1 MRERNRRA
9 REYSRLCRT
18 RRWCRRMWVVAI
30 VLRVMLLV
38 LVAWCLTLPPAQED
52 VVQSPPTREVV
63 EPEAE
68 NVLVCDI
75 TGYCACCTPY
85 AHMNQRDGK
94 VLTASGLWVDIG
106 EAVAVD
112 PDIIPLG
119 STVTLGGKTYIAADT
134 GVYGYTVDVL
144 MSHEDAAQAGVVKAL
159 VNRTAPPCKGCQ
171 RRHERCHGEC
181 EDYKAFRRDVEAD
194 KAKRYASYS
203 EADFYSMNS
212 ARRENAKKAIR
223 KRDGR

>member
-18 RRWCRRMWVVAI
+18 RRWCRRLWVAALI
-30 VLRVMLLV
+30 LWAMLLV
-38 LVAWCLTLPPAQED
+38 LVAWCLTLPPVQED
-52 VVQSPPTREVV
+52 VVQSPPTAEIA
-63 EPEAE
+63 EPEAEAE

-85 AHMNQRDGK
+85 ADINRNEAGQ
-94 VLTASGLWVDIG
+94 VLTASGLWVNIG

-112 PDIIPLG
+112 PDVIPLG

-159 VNRTAPPCKGCQ
+159 VKW
-171 RRHERCHGEC
+171 E
-181 EDYKAFRRDVEAD
+181 
-194 KAKRYASYS
+194 
-203 EADFYSMNS
+203 
-212 ARRENAKKAIR
+212 
-223 KRDGR
+223 

>member
-18 RRWCRRMWVVAI
+18 RRWCRRLWAVAI
-30 VLRVMLLV
+30 VLWVMLLAF
-38 LVAWCLTLPPAQED
+38 LAWCLTLPEVEED
-52 VVQSPPTREVV
+52 VVQSRTILPITP
-63 EPEAE
+63 PEAE

-94 VLTASGLWVDIG
+94 VLTASGRWVRIG

-119 STVTLGGKTYIAADT
+119 SKTYIAADT
-134 GVYGYTVDVL
+134 WVYGYTVDVL
-144 MSHEDAAQAGVVKAL
+144 MSHEDAAQAGVVKAM
-159 VNRTAPPCKGCQ
+159 VKW
-171 RRHERCHGEC
+171 E
-181 EDYKAFRRDVEAD
+181 
-194 KAKRYASYS
+194 
-203 EADFYSMNS
+203 
-212 ARRENAKKAIR
+212 
-223 KRDGR
+223 

>member
-30 VLRVMLLV
+30 VLWVLLAAAICWTMTRPTPQEALPV
-38 LVAWCLTLPPAQED
+38 LSPATAEVSAPPDEPAETL
-52 VVQSPPTREVV
+52 
-63 EPEAE
+63 
-68 NVLVCDI
+68 LICDI

-159 VNRTAPPCKGCQ
+159 VKW
-171 RRHERCHGEC
+171 E
-181 EDYKAFRRDVEAD
+181 
-194 KAKRYASYS
+194 
-203 EADFYSMNS
+203 
-212 ARRENAKKAIR
+212 
-223 KRDGR
+223 

>member
-1 MRERNRRA
+1 MSRLERMDRA

-18 RRWCRRMWVVAI
+18 RRWCRRLWVAAI
-30 VLRVMLLV
+30 VLWVMLLV
-38 LVAWCLTLPPAQED
+38 LVAWCLTLPRCRD
-52 VVQSPPTREVV
+52 VVQSPPTAEIAEP

-75 TGYCACCTPY
+75 AGYCACCTPY

-94 VLTASGLWVDIG
+94 VLTSSGLWVNIG

-144 MSHEDAAQAGVVKAL
+144 MHHEDAARAGVVRAI
-159 VNRTAPPCKGCQ
+159 VTWEAP
-171 RRHERCHGEC
+171 
-181 EDYKAFRRDVEAD
+181 A
-194 KAKRYASYS
+194 
-203 EADFYSMNS
+203 
-212 ARRENAKKAIR
+212 
-223 KRDGR
+223 

>member
-18 RRWCRRMWVVAI
+18 RRWYRRLWAVAI
-30 VLRVMLLV
+30 VLWVMLLAF
-38 LVAWCLTLPPAQED
+38 LAWCLTLPEVEED
-52 VVQSPPTREVV
+52 VVQSPPTAESA

-68 NVLVCDI
+68 NLLVCGI

-94 VLTASGLWVDIG
+94 VLTASGRWVRIG

-112 PDIIPLG
+112 PDVIPLG
-119 STVTLGGKTYIAADT
+119 STVTLGGKEYIAADT

-144 MSHEDAAQAGVVKAL
+144 MRHEDAAQAGVVKAL
-159 VNRTAPPCKGCQ
+159 VKW
-171 RRHERCHGEC
+171 E
-181 EDYKAFRRDVEAD
+181 
-194 KAKRYASYS
+194 
-203 EADFYSMNS
+203 
-212 ARRENAKKAIR
+212 
-223 KRDGR
+223 

>member
-9 REYSRLCRT
+9 REYSRMCRT

-30 VLRVMLLV
+30 VLWVMLLV
-38 LVAWCLTLPPAQED
+38 LVAWCLTLPEVQED
-52 VVQSPPTREVV
+52 VVQSPPTAEIA
-63 EPEAE
+63 EPETE

-159 VNRTAPPCKGCQ
+159 VSGNDRAGEPDGSALQGLPAQTREVPRGVRGLCRVFTGRSDRQGKAVRSVQ
-171 RRHERCHGEC
+171 RG
-181 EDYKAFRRDVEAD
+181 
-194 KAKRYASYS
+194 
-203 EADFYSMNS
+203 
-212 ARRENAKKAIR
+212 
-223 KRDGR
+223 

>member
-9 REYSRLCRT
+9 REYSRMCRI
-18 RRWCRRMWVVAI
+18 RRWRRRMWAVAI
-30 VLRVMLLV
+30 ILWMALAAAISWTMTRPAPQEAPAALSPATAEVSAPPDEPAETLLI
-38 LVAWCLTLPPAQED
+38 
-52 VVQSPPTREVV
+52 
-63 EPEAE
+63 
-68 NVLVCDI
+68 CDI

-112 PDIIPLG
+112 PDVIPLG

-159 VNRTAPPCKGCQ
+159 VKW
-171 RRHERCHGEC
+171 E
-181 EDYKAFRRDVEAD
+181 
-194 KAKRYASYS
+194 
-203 EADFYSMNS
+203 
-212 ARRENAKKAIR
+212 
-223 KRDGR
+223 

>member
-9 REYSRLCRT
+9 REYSRRCWA
-18 RRWCRRMWVVAI
+18 RRWNRRLWVLNILLGLAI
-30 VLRVMLLV
+30 AAVLLW
-38 LVAWCLTLPPAQED
+38 ALTLPEAQEPED
-52 VVQSPPTREVV
+52 APPPLPTVVQAAVLSAAKPQ
-63 EPEAE
+63 E
-68 NVLVCDI
+68 NLLVCNI

-112 PDIIPLG
+112 PDVIPLG

-144 MSHEDAAQAGVVKAL
+144 MSHEDAAQAGVVKAM
-159 VNRTAPPCKGCQ
+159 VKW
-171 RRHERCHGEC
+171 E
-181 EDYKAFRRDVEAD
+181 
-194 KAKRYASYS
+194 
-203 EADFYSMNS
+203 
-212 ARRENAKKAIR
+212 
-223 KRDGR
+223 

>member
-18 RRWCRRMWVVAI
+18 RRWCRRLWVVALI
-30 VLRVMLLV
+30 LWAMLLAF
-38 LVAWCLTLPPAQED
+38 LAWCLTLPEAED
-52 VVQSPPTREVV
+52 YCSFLSNSPDDMTEAPVAE
-63 EPEAE
+63 EAE
-68 NVLVCDI
+68 NLLVCDI

-94 VLTASGLWVDIG
+94 VLTASGRWVRIG

-112 PDIIPLG
+112 PDVIPLG

-159 VNRTAPPCKGCQ
+159 VKW
-171 RRHERCHGEC
+171 E
-181 EDYKAFRRDVEAD
+181 
-194 KAKRYASYS
+194 
-203 EADFYSMNS
+203 
-212 ARRENAKKAIR
+212 
-223 KRDGR
+223 

>member
-30 VLRVMLLV
+30 VLWVMLLV
-38 LVAWCLTLPPAQED
+38 LVAWCLTLPPVQED
-52 VVQSPPTREVV
+52 VVQSPPTAEIVEL
-63 EPEAE
+63 EPE
-68 NVLVCDI
+68 NLLVCDI

-112 PDIIPLG
+112 PDVIPLG

-134 GVYGYTVDVL
+134 AERVTGNGEAVPQESV
-144 MSHEDAAQAGVVKAL
+144 SEI
-159 VNRTAPPCKGCQ
+159 C
-171 RRHERCHGEC
+171 RRRKKPHLKRCGFFVC
-181 EDYKAFRRDVEAD
+181 
-194 KAKRYASYS
+194 
-203 EADFYSMNS
+203 
-212 ARRENAKKAIR
+212 AR
-223 KRDGR
+223 

>member
-9 REYSRLCRT
+9 REYSRLCHT
-18 RRWCRRMWVVAI
+18 RRWCRRLWTVAI
-30 VLRVMLLV
+30 VLWVMLLAF
-38 LVAWCLTLPPAQED
+38 LAWCLTLPEVDED
-52 VVQSPPTREVV
+52 VVQSRTILPITPP
-63 EPEAE
+63 EPE
-68 NVLVCDI
+68 NLIVCDI

-94 VLTASGLWVDIG
+94 VLTASGLWVNIG

-159 VNRTAPPCKGCQ
+159 VKW
-171 RRHERCHGEC
+171 E
-181 EDYKAFRRDVEAD
+181 
-194 KAKRYASYS
+194 
-203 EADFYSMNS
+203 
-212 ARRENAKKAIR
+212 
-223 KRDGR
+223 

>member
-9 REYSRLCRT
+9 REYSRMCRT

-30 VLRVMLLV
+30 VLWVMLLV
-38 LVAWCLTLPPAQED
+38 LVAWCLTLPEVED
-52 VVQSPPTREVV
+52 
-63 EPEAE
+63 EPEHTADPVMTEAPVAE
-68 NVLVCDI
+68 EPENLIVCDI

-85 AHMNQRDGK
+85 AHMNQKDGK
-94 VLTASGLWVDIG
+94 VLTASGRWVSIG

-144 MSHEDAAQAGVVKAL
+144 MSHEDAAQAGVVKAM
-159 VNRTAPPCKGCQ
+159 VKW
-171 RRHERCHGEC
+171 E
-181 EDYKAFRRDVEAD
+181 
-194 KAKRYASYS
+194 
-203 EADFYSMNS
+203 
-212 ARRENAKKAIR
+212 
-223 KRDGR
+223 

>member
-9 REYSRLCRT
+9 REYSRMCRT

-30 VLRVMLLV
+30 VLWVMLLV
-38 LVAWCLTLPPAQED
+38 LVVWCLTLPPVQED
-52 VVQSPPTREVV
+52 VVQSPPTAEIAEL
-63 EPEAE
+63 EPE

-94 VLTASGLWVDIG
+94 VLTASGRWVCIG

-119 STVTLGGKTYIAADT
+119 STVTIGGKTYIAADT
-134 GVYGYTVDVL
+134 GVKGFVVDVL
-144 MSHEDAAQAGVVKAL
+144 MPHEEAHRAGVQRVL
-159 VNRTAPPCKGCQ
+159 VRW
-171 RRHERCHGEC
+171 E
-181 EDYKAFRRDVEAD
+181 
-194 KAKRYASYS
+194 
-203 EADFYSMNS
+203 
-212 ARRENAKKAIR
+212 
-223 KRDGR
+223 

>member
-9 REYSRLCRT
+9 REYSRMCRT
-18 RRWCRRMWVVAI
+18 RRWCRRMWVAAI
-30 VLRVMLLV
+30 ALWVMLLV
-38 LVAWCLTLPPAQED
+38 LVAWCLTLPPVEEPL
-52 VVQSPPTREVV
+52 VESPATVETVAWE
-63 EPEAE
+63 EPE
-68 NVLVCDI
+68 NLLVCDI

-94 VLTASGLWVDIG
+94 VLTASGMWVRIG

-144 MSHEDAAQAGVVKAL
+144 MSHEDAAQAGVVKAM
-159 VNRTAPPCKGCQ
+159 VKW
-171 RRHERCHGEC
+171 E
-181 EDYKAFRRDVEAD
+181 
-194 KAKRYASYS
+194 
-203 EADFYSMNS
+203 
-212 ARRENAKKAIR
+212 
-223 KRDGR
+223 